1 MKMKLISQVTL
12 SLLVLVAWMAIPS
25 CVLVDGGSTSKTKT
39 GYAYMMFHDEPGE
52 TVQVGDRIQFTR
64 EIRLGRDSVLSPA
77 FLMVTVVPDTVQL
90 PRPFPADYELLLLMS
105 PGDSAE
111 VLVFGERMKAI
122 PNAIYGPEDT
132 LIYRIRM
139 EKVIQTRKQ
148 REESPDREAEI
159 ARMVEESAK
168 AYNSGKLASI
178 LQTTSSGLQYI
189 FHRVG
194 NGSQPRIDDKV
205 EAHYYGALLDGKSFD
220 SSFKRKEPIVFQLG
234 AKQVIQGWEEGIGY
248 MKEGGA
254 ATFFI
259 PASLAYG
266 SIGSPPNIPP
276 DATLVFYVELQRVI
290 R

>member
-1 MKMKLISQVTL
+1 MKKIGMQSGLLLMLAMMALVGSFSCTL
-12 SLLVLVAWMAIPS
+12 LDT
-25 CVLVDGGSTSKTKT
+25 DGGKTKS
-39 GYAYMMFHDEPGE
+39 GYSYIMLHDEPGKE
-52 TVQVGDRIQFTR
+52 VQVGDRIQFTR

-77 FLMVTVVPDTVQL
+77 FLMVTVVPDTIQL
-90 PRPFPADYELLLLMS
+90 PKPFPADYELLLLMS

-111 VLVFGERMKAI
+111 VLVFGERMAAI

-139 EKVIQTRKQ
+139 EKVLQTQ
-148 REESPDREAEI
+148 AERENSPDREAEI

-178 LQTTSSGLQYI
+178 LQTTYSGLQYI
-189 FHRVG
+189 SHKVG
-194 NGSQPRIDDKV
+194 DGAQPRVNDKV
-205 EAHYYGALLDGKSFD
+205 EVHYYGALLDGKSFD

-234 AKQVIQGWEEGIGY
+234 AGQVIQGWDEGIGY

-259 PASLAYG
+259 PANLAYG

-276 DATLVFYVELQRVI
+276 DATLVFYVELQRVM

>member
-1 MKMKLISQVTL
+1 MIRYQIRIGSVLIL
-12 SLLVLVAWMAIPS
+12 GFAIAAGLHS
-25 CVLVDGGSTSKTKT
+25 CTFMDSSGGKTQT
-39 GYAYMMFHDEPGE
+39 GYDYTMLHDEPGKG
-52 TVQVGDRIQFTR
+52 VQVGDRIQFTR

-77 FLMVTVVPDTVQL
+77 FMMVTVVPDTVQL

-111 VLVFGERMKAI
+111 VMVFGDRMAAI

-139 EKVIQTRKQ
+139 EKVLQTQKE
-148 REESPDREAEI
+148 RENSPDREAEI

-178 LQTTSSGLQYI
+178 LQTTYSGLQYI
-189 FHRVG
+189 QHRAG
-194 NGSQPRIDDKV
+194 DGPQPRVNDKV
-205 EAHYYGALLDGKSFD
+205 EVHYYGALLDGKSFD
-220 SSFKRKEPIVFQLG
+220 SSFKRKEPIVFELG
-234 AKQVIQGWEEGIGY
+234 ARQVIQGWDEGVGY

-276 DATLVFYVELQRVI
+276 DATLIFYVELHRVI

>member
-1 MKMKLISQVTL
+1 MITKASRLFVGLMLASAAFGL
-12 SLLVLVAWMAIPS
+12 FSCALVES
-25 CVLVDGGSTSKTKT
+25 SSDTTKT
-39 GYAYMMFHDEPGE
+39 GYAYTMFHDEPGK

-77 FLMVTVVPDTVQL
+77 FMSVTVVPDTIQL
-90 PRPFPADYELLLLMS
+90 PRPFPADYELLMLMS

-111 VLVFGERMKAI
+111 VLVFGERMEAI

-139 EKVIQTRKQ
+139 EKILQTREE
-148 REESPDREAEI
+148 RENSPDREAEI

-178 LQTTSSGLQYI
+178 LQTTASGLQYI
-189 FHRVG
+189 FHRAG
-194 NGSQPRIDDKV
+194 EGPQPRVDDKV
-205 EAHYYGALLDGKSFD
+205 EVHYYGALVDGKPFD

-234 AKQVIQGWEEGIGY
+234 ARQVIQGWEEGIGY
-248 MKEGGA
+248 MNEGGA

-259 PASLAYG
+259 PATLAYG

-276 DATLVFYVELQRVI
+276 DATLIFYVELQRVI